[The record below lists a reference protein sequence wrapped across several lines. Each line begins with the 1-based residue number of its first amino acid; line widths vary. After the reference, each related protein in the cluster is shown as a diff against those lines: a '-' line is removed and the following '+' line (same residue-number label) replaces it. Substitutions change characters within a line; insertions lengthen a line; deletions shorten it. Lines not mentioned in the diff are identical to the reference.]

1 MTGQQNQFHNYSLI
15 SIHFAWGPNVYSK
28 PESNLITG
36 PSIKTRQETAQCL
49 DFLYLNLKTTNRMV
63 YKGRTL
69 YFLWTHFH
77 AERVLHFPGRTT
89 GDYYCSFIS
98 VHRSSWGGRTASQLW
113 RGEAGHDCWASCPQ
127 EVHSPFPCP
136 QELKRRGFHTQLS
149 PPKASWQ
156 SPGQLCRFLSRMD
169 QKSCTQ
175 DPSSNSALL

>member
-15 SIHFAWGPNVYSK
+15 SIHVVWGPNIYSK

-49 DFLYLNLKTTNRMV
+49 DFLYLNLKTTNQMV

-89 GDYYCSFIS
+89 EETITALSS
-98 VHRSSWGGRTASQLW
+98 VFTGLLGEEGQHLSRGAGR
-113 RGEAGHDCWASCPQ
+113 RGMPAGFPALRRCTP
-127 EVHSPFPCP
+127 PFPA
-136 QELKRRGFHTQLS
+136 RRSQRGGAPL
-149 PPKASWQ
+149 
-156 SPGQLCRFLSRMD
+156 
-169 QKSCTQ
+169 
-175 DPSSNSALL
+175 PS